1 MTIADATHRKIAGEI
16 HRLIRQEQY
25 SDAQEL
31 LPSFAQAVIDACNE
45 SGQEQEFVQAKQ
57 FLQSAVT
64 AVKSR
69 QAHYISELSDLGR
82 ERVYTGIRDHT
93 TTFDCVG

>member
-1 MTIADATHRKIAGEI
+1 MMIADATHRKIAGEI

-25 SDAQEL
+25 ADAQDL

-57 FLQSAVT
+57 FLQSAVI

-82 ERVYTGIRDHT
+82 ERVYVGVREQMIS
-93 TTFDCVG
+93 FDCVG